1 MKTLYELLEVS
12 EKASKEIIER
22 AYKVLAKKY
31 HPDLQKEED
40 KEKAEQKMK
49 QINEAYDILS
59 DDIKREKYD
68 EELKAKRQQEELEKD
83 KLKYSQN
90 MNMTANTSQNNAN
103 YNKYTNTRQN
113 DNQDIKK
120 QELEN
125 LQKEIKNMQN
135 QYEQKY
141 QEAYEEYLRSLGY
154 KIKYKWSWDRVKDLL
169 KTLLIMII
177 ICLIIWFFPP
187 THKILVNFYES
198 NVVIKA
204 IADIISNTF
213 VGIWNSIC
221 SFF

>member
-68 EELKAKRQQEELEKD
+68 EELKIKRQQEELEKD
-83 KLKYSQN
+83 KLRYNQN
-90 MNMTANTSQNNAN
+90 MNTNTIQNNN
-103 YNKYTNTRQN
+103 QN
-113 DNQDIKK
+113 ITTE
-120 QELEN
+120 ELKN
-125 LQKEIKNMQN
+125 MQKEIRNIQN

-141 QEAYEEYLRSLGY
+141 QQAYEGYLRSLGY

-187 THKILVNFYES
+187 THKMLVNFIES
-198 NVVIKA
+198 NIIIKA
-204 IADIISNTF
+204 IIDIISNIF